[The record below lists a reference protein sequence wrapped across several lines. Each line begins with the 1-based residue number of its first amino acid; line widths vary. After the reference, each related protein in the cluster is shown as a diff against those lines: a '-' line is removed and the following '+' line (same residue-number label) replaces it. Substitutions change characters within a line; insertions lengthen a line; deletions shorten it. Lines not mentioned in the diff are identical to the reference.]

1 MQKFLELTKQY
12 FVDKNLRSKPLIIGG
27 IPLLLFL
34 VICAINIKLAANITK
49 LGKDT
54 AISNFGSL
62 WLLLVVGICFVAFF
76 IGFSPLG
83 SLRIG
88 GSKAKPSLKF
98 FDWCAVLICT
108 LLAGGG
114 VFWSAA
120 EPLIHFLSPASYFS
134 NINGGTAEA
143 VDPSLAVSFLHWG
156 FLAWALVAT
165 TVTITFSLLS
175 QNGFPLRPRSLL
187 IPLIP
192 KRFVDGIIGDFADGL
207 SVVAAIAGTVGP
219 LGFLSLQLSNAAGK
233 LPLISDNPTLQTL
246 IVISLTLIFTASTLS
261 GIQKGIKILS
271 EVNIWLTI
279 ILGTFLFFIGPTLWL
294 SEHFVSSNFLYL
306 SNIREISL
314 PDFEDSWVKG
324 WTVFYWAWF
333 LGYAPLMGLFTAGVS
348 KGRTFRELILVVCI
362 VCPFVTN
369 LWFTLL
375 GGNGIFIEL
384 NKPDLLS
391 TQLATNGPAG
401 VLFSILDEL
410 PFSFLL
416 LPIAILLIILFMCT
430 SADSISYAA
439 AIVVTGKDV
448 PPRKIRLFWALMIGF
463 LTIALLRI
471 GSGIGDQTSINALQ
485 AFIVIT
491 AVPVTPL
498 IISTL
503 WTAPNLALKEFLKIQ
518 SSDLKQ

>member
-1 MQKFLELTKQY
+1 MKKVFRLAKEYIT
-12 FVDKNLRSKPLIIGG
+12 DKNFRSKPLLIGG
-27 IPLLLFL
+27 TPLLAFL
-34 VICAINIKLAANITK
+34 IVCSINIQLAKNITEF
-49 LGKDT
+49 GKDF

-62 WLLLVVGICFVAFF
+62 WLLLVVAISIVAFSL
-76 IGFSPLG
+76 GFSPLG
-83 SLRIG
+83 SIKIG
-88 GSKAKPSLKF
+88 GPNAKPTLKI

-134 NINGGTAEA
+134 NIKGGTLEA

-156 FLAWALVAT
+156 FLAWALVAS
-165 TVTITFSLLS
+165 TVTITFALLS

-187 IPLIP
+187 IPILP
-192 KRFVDGIIGDFADGL
+192 KKVVEGIVGDFADGL

-233 LPLISDNPTLQTL
+233 LPFISDNALLQTF
-246 IVISLTLIFTASTLS
+246 IVIFLTLIFTVSTLS
-261 GIQKGIKILS
+261 GIQKGIKLLS
-271 EVNIWLTI
+271 EINIWLTI
-279 ILGTFLFFIGPTLWL
+279 VLGILLLFIGPSIWL
-294 SEHFVSSNFLYL
+294 LKHFFSSNLLYL
-306 SNIREISL
+306 TKIREMSV
-314 PDFEDSWVKG
+314 PNFGDTWVKG

-348 KGRTFRELILVVCI
+348 KGRTFRELILAVCI
-362 VCPFVTN
+362 ICPFVTN
-369 LWFTLL
+369 LWFTVL

-384 NKPDLLS
+384 NKPNLLS
-391 TQLATNGPAG
+391 GQLTNDGPAG
-401 VLFSILDEL
+401 VLFSILKEL
-410 PFSFLL
+410 PLSFLL

-439 AIVVTGKDV
+439 AIVVSGKET

-471 GSGIGDQTSINALQ
+471 GSEIGDQTSINALQ

-491 AVPVTPL
+491 AVPVTPI

-503 WTAPNLALKEFLKIQ
+503 WTAPKLALKEFNKIKN
-518 SSDLKQ
+518 SKN